1 MHLRLNMTAGNRSGR
16 PSRRP
21 SKVVRSII
29 IFTVI
34 ILAVAVL
41 FAYLKSWDGVLHVEA
56 STTIQAPQPRVV
68 EIYQDYRN
76 WPNLFPTIK
85 AVRLVREDSH
95 SKVLEVD
102 HIEGRVINI
111 LTIVSPEEVVLE
123 EFKKKYDG
131 KFVNRFEA
139 VPDGTRFTVAADI
152 SLKGFYKLFAP
163 LLDGYI
169 RKQITV
175 FVLEPVKKFAENPS
189 TIRNG

>member
-1 MHLRLNMTAGNRSGR
+1 MR
-16 PSRRP
+16 PGQIKSESYLP
-21 SKVVRSII
+21 SKALRFI
-29 IFTVI
+29 VI
-34 ILAVAVL
+34 MLMVL
-41 FAYLKSWDGVLHVEA
+41 SAGFFFAYLKRSDGVLHVEA
-56 STTIQAPQPRVV
+56 STTIEAPQPRVV

-131 KFVNRFEA
+131 KFVNRFEV
-139 VPDGTRFTVAADI
+139 VPDGTRFTVTADI
-152 SLKGFYKLFAP
+152 SLKGFYKVLAP
-163 LLDGYI
+163 FLHDYI

-175 FVLEPVKKFAENPS
+175 FVLDPVKKSAEDS
-189 TIRNG
+189 KTDGK

>member
-1 MHLRLNMTAGNRSGR
+1 MHLRLNMRAGNRSGR

-21 SKVVRSII
+21 SKVLRSII

-34 ILAVAVL
+34 ILVVAVL

-85 AVRLVREDSH
+85 AVRLVREEPH
-95 SKVLEVD
+95 RKVLEID
-102 HIEGRVINI
+102 HVEGRVINI
-111 LTIVSPEEVVLE
+111 LTIVSPQEVVLE
-123 EFKKKYDG
+123 EFKKKYNG
-131 KFVNRFEA
+131 KFVNRFEV
-139 VPDGTRFTVAADI
+139 VPQGTRFTVAADI
-152 SLKGFYKLFAP
+152 SLKGFYKLLAP
-163 LLDGYI
+163 FLADYI

-175 FVLEPVKKFAENPS
+175 YVLDPVKKSAEDPKYRPS
-189 TIRNG
+189 